1 MSKHSAR
8 YLLMQEERRSKIVA
22 KTNSA
27 GLLTKVSDSSAETL
41 AQQIKKLLNEDIIE
55 DGIIDSVMPLT
66 EVILVSV
73 RELGEDDDIHH
84 NALFNSVGLPVEE
97 VALMS
102 ILIPLSNVSPD
113 LTTLDPKSL
122 VGKAVKVFMS
132 DGVAVEAE
140 LVSNVSGGEYHN
152 SSISKKDI
160 KTASLLN
167 LPVEDYLR
175 WMGHSEDSIED
186 YMKLKAED
194 FSGGVVFR
202 FKDEAYWDK
211 DIAKGKDN
219 DVYIEPWDR
228 LIGRNLQP
236 MKTQLC
242 HTPIIMFSGK

>member
-41 AQQIKKLLNEDIIE
+41 AQQIKELLNEDIIE

-73 RELGEDDDIHH
+73 RELGEADDIHH
-84 NALFNSVGLPVEE
+84 NALFNSFGLPVEE

-113 LTTLDPKSL
+113 LTTIDPKSL

-152 SSISKKDI
+152 SSITKKDI

>member
-41 AQQIKKLLNEDIIE
+41 AQQIKELLNEAIIE
-55 DGIIDSVMPLT
+55 DGVIDSVMPLT

-73 RELGEDDDIHH
+73 RELSGNDDIHH
-84 NALFNSVGLPVEE
+84 GLLFNSFGLPVEE
-97 VALMS
+97 VSLLS

-113 LTTLDPKSL
+113 INTIDPNTLI
-122 VGKAVKVFMS
+122 GKPVKVFMS

-140 LVSNVSGGEYHN
+140 LVSNVTGGEYHN
-152 SSISKKDI
+152 STITKKDI

-175 WMGHSEDSIED
+175 WIGHSEDSIED
-186 YMKLKAED
+186 YLKLKAED

-211 DIAKGKDN
+211 DTAKGKDN
-219 DVYIEPWDR
+219 DIYIEPWDK
-228 LIGRNLQP
+228 LIGRNLQS